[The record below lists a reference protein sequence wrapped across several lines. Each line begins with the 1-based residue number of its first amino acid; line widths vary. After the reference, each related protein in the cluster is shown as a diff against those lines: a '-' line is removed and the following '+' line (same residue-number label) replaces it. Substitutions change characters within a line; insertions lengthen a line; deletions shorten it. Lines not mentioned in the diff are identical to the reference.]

1 MPDSYPVSP
10 DDAEEQKINRL
21 QVEKKQ
27 KSLNNIHY
35 RNICYKTSET

>member
-21 QVEKKQ
+21 QVEKNKN
-27 KSLNNIHY
+27 L
-35 RNICYKTSET
+35 